1 MFNNTAIDATIGLIF
16 IFLLYSLRV
25 TMLMEFI
32 TRWFGMRQRLL
43 VRTVR
48 RMLED
53 YEEHR

>member
-32 TRWFGMRQRLL
+32 TRWFGMRQRFL